1 MFDMNG
7 TAKTN
12 RFSDVVIGDAARTRP
27 NLRSIARGWWVTSR
41 MEYLPDALVHVAL
54 PLLLVLRHEQW
65 SNQLLVLSLAGLFIW
80 LMGHWVGS
88 SLNCLADYK
97 VDRLDAGH
105 KSRLAGAIDQTGRR
119 PILIVNLIEALMA
132 TFVSLWFAVNFDKP
146 ALLAFWLAG
155 LLIAYLYSFE
165 PARLKRRNFW
175 NPFALAMIV
184 YATPLLFVYHLLSP
198 VWDGYDVTVLIVYC
212 FQMIPMFLVD
222 EVSDYDEDKATGVK
236 NPCVTYGRAA
246 ACWLAITIYIM
257 SCAASLIMFAARISS
272 GSWLSAAAFIA
283 SALIYSW
290 VIREFFL
297 LLRFSRAID
306 SAKSAAV
313 GAELTQELKAFS
325 KTPAWLVATSVGVI
339 LLNAMLVYLSR

>member
-12 RFSDVVIGDAARTRP
+12 QFSDVVIEAAARNRSD
-27 NLRSIARGWWVTSR
+27 LRSIARGWWVTSR

-54 PLLLVLRHEQW
+54 PLLLVLRHEYW
-65 SNQLLVLSLAGLFIW
+65 SKQLLARSLAGLFIW

-88 SLNCLADYK
+88 SLNCLADYS

-105 KSRLAGAIDQTGRR
+105 KSRLAGAIDQAGRR
-119 PILIVNLIEALMA
+119 PILIVNLVEAVMA
-132 TFVSLWFAVNFDKP
+132 TLASVWFALRLQKP
-146 ALLAFWLAG
+146 ALLVFWLAG

-165 PARLKRRNFW
+165 PVRLKRRNFW

-184 YATPLLFVYHLLSP
+184 YATPLFFVYHLLSP

-222 EVSDYDEDKATGVK
+222 EVSDYDEDKAMRVD
-236 NPCVTYGRAA
+236 NPCVTYGRVA
-246 ACWLAITIYIM
+246 ACMLAITIYIM
-257 SCAASLIMFAARISS
+257 ACSASLIMFAARISK
-272 GSWLSAAAFIA
+272 GTFLSAAVFIA
-283 SALIYSW
+283 SALLYLW

-297 LLRFSRAID
+297 LLRFSRAIG
-306 SAKSAAV
+306 SATSAAV
-313 GAELTQELKAFS
+313 REELTQELKAFS